1 MTGAAS
7 ADERDRPDDDPAD
20 SGRAVEARREADD
33 PVVETTALDDPG
45 FAPKEPTD
53 GRQRGDWK
61 TRYVDPAAR
70 KGIRVEAS
78 YVFFIHIACLVSMA
92 VIAIGWPRG
101 WLGLSDQ
108 ATWNSVSHWA
118 FAWLGGMLGGSLFAM
133 KWMYHSV
140 AKGLWNQDRRLWRI
154 FTPLLSA
161 GVGLTVVV
169 LSAARVIPVFGA
181 DLVSTNT
188 GAVGV
193 AVLVGYFSDQTISKL
208 ADMAEG
214 HLGRS
219 DRREQLRN
227 NGSSA
232 TGTDDPAN

>member
-1 MTGAAS
+1 
-7 ADERDRPDDDPAD
+7 
-20 SGRAVEARREADD
+20 
-33 PVVETTALDDPG
+33 
-45 FAPKEPTD
+45 
-53 GRQRGDWK
+53 
-61 TRYVDPAAR
+61 
-70 KGIRVEAS
+70 
-78 YVFFIHIACLVSMA
+78 
-92 VIAIGWPRG
+92 
-101 WLGLSDQ
+101 
-108 ATWNSVSHWA
+108 
-118 FAWLGGMLGGSLFAM
+118 
-133 KWMYHSV
+133 
-140 AKGLWNQDRRLWRI
+140 
-154 FTPLLSA
+154 
-161 GVGLTVVV
+161 V